1 MLRTPRTLIS
11 TLIAATALIA
21 VAACG
26 DDPGVG
32 VTPADADTDD
42 ALVLDTAEADTVA
55 PTDTASPND
64 ALADADAASDA
75 LADADAGDTRPD
87 PLADG
92 AHTPFLP
99 TPPEP
104 PEPLGCAHIINP
116 GAEAGDL
123 RGWEVTEGS
132 FVAQD
137 QSGVFGGNF
146 PAAYAGDYY
155 FRAGDSGT
163 SRLHQRVDV
172 TDLVAGDGPRYAV
185 LTAQVSD
192 RRGEDEASLGLA
204 ALDASGDVLAERLN
218 GPYARDAWHP
228 GLVSL
233 ALPPTTATLRLEL
246 RGVRRQGTPND
257 AYFDDLT
264 LCVYGERPHAAPA
277 ELLAPPYV
285 MGVTDGA
292 LTILFETR
300 APAIARVDFGAAPDA
315 LDAHV
320 LDPSPRTMHQLRLTD
335 LEPGARLFY
344 RVSWADLE
352 LPPFDVLSAPAADDT
367 DRIEAVLIADN
378 QDGVDVFTELAA
390 EIAALDPDLILHA
403 GDAVQN
409 GRRDEYHDF
418 FFGPLFGLGNHAPML
433 LANGNHETYSSAI
446 FVSDASMRLWEE
458 VVDQP
463 DDEHCFA
470 TRWGPLF
477 VLTLDSEIGHG
488 VGSPQYACAEDWL
501 RSGLAQHATF
511 RVVLMHRPPLVE
523 YWDSVAGLPSEFT
536 FFTAGMDAPDVRDA
550 LAPLFEIH
558 GVHLV
563 LNGHNHLYQY
573 VPAWPATVTWVTA
586 GGGGGVLE
594 SGVASSRVNDWSE
607 FVGEQIFGRYHFLRI
622 AIDGDVMGV
631 QAIALGGEVLHT
643 FTITR

>member
-1 MLRTPRTLIS
+1 MPRTPLSSRLA
-11 TLIAATALIA
+11 LVFAALA
-21 VAACG
+21 VTAACG
-26 DDPGVG
+26 DDPTV
-32 VTPADADTDD
+32 VIAPADADD
-42 ALVLDTAEADTVA
+42 ALVFDTLEADTVEA
-55 PTDTASPND
+55 AD
-64 ALADADAASDA
+64 ALDAVPEDADGALDA
-75 LADADAGDTRPD
+75 GDAADADAGDTRPD
-87 PLADG
+87 PFADG
-92 AHTPFLP
+92 AHVPFLP
-99 TPPEP
+99 PPPDPPEP
-104 PEPLGCAHIINP
+104 IGCASIVNP

-123 RGWEVTEGS
+123 RGWEVAEGG

-137 QSGVFGGNF
+137 RAGIFGGSF

-155 FRAGDSGT
+155 FRAGDAGT
-163 SRLHQRVDV
+163 SRMWQRVDV
-172 TDLVAGDGPRYAV
+172 TDLVDGDGPRYAV
-185 LTAQVSD
+185 LTAQVRD
-192 RRGEDEASLGLA
+192 RRGEDEAFLGLV
-204 ALDASGDVLAERLN
+204 ALDAAGEVLAERVN
-218 GPYARDAWHP
+218 GPYARDDWHL
-228 GLVSL
+228 GLVAL
-233 ALPPTTATLRLEL
+233 ALPSGTAAVRLEL
-246 RGVRRQGTPND
+246 RGVRHQGTPND
-257 AYFDDLT
+257 AYFDDLA
-264 LCVYGERPHAAPA
+264 LCVYDQRPHAPPT

-285 MGVTDGA
+285 MGVVDGG
-292 LTILFETR
+292 LTVLFETR
-300 APAIARVDFGAAPDA
+300 AASVARVDFGAAPDA
-315 LDAHV
+315 LDDHV
-320 LDPSPRTMHQLRLTD
+320 VDPSPRTMHALRLTD
-335 LEPGARLFY
+335 LEPGARLYY
-344 RVSWADLE
+344 RASWADLE
-352 LPPFDVLSAPAADDT
+352 LPPYDVLTAPAPDDAG
-367 DRIEAVLIADN
+367 RIEAVMISDN

-390 EIAALDPDLILHA
+390 EVAALDPDLILHG

-409 GRRDEYHDF
+409 GQRDEYHDY

-433 LANGNHETYSSAI
+433 WANGNHETYSSAI

-488 VGSPQYACAEDWL
+488 VGSAQYACAEDWL

-511 RVVLMHRPPLVE
+511 RVVLMHRPALVE

-631 QAIALGGEVLHT
+631 RAVALGGEVLHT
-643 FTITR
+643 FTIMR